1 MLKLKSDAFRR
12 SIEDKKRAMFH
23 IEHGDNLAI
32 LRSLTPNSFD
42 AMVTDPPCGI
52 AFMGKDWDKDKG
64 GRDEWIRWMA
74 ETMAEALR
82 VLKPGAHALVWAIP
96 RTQHWTMMAL
106 ENAGFIVRDV
116 IYHMHGMGFP
126 KNRNLKK
133 DMDKEGMLCQCHGH
147 EEEKIANLPD
157 MSEGIQAQEQYSF
170 KQSEVLQRN
179 MLRDMAQQQPKNSE
193 ASEEDSIF
201 GTCSLDRREHSE
213 LQGKNVRRQKP
224 SMDGRPLRR
233 ARKGIRDDSE
243 TGAPESESQ
252 WLRPGTY
259 FGDGEEIETPPS
271 SGRSGTSQKSQS
283 IGQPNKQS
291 SALCDAQRTLGK
303 APQERLH
310 CSKCSLIKEEKVEG
324 FGTALK
330 PSCEP
335 WILVQKPL
343 SENTIAA
350 NVLKHGTGGLNID
363 ESRIALEAGENL
375 SRPVLQTQSWKN
387 TSKAGVGSV
396 TDDWKKGRFPANC
409 ILDEDAAKVLDE
421 QTGDLGKSSG
431 GSASTPKGFGE
442 FGGGTRTVEKRDP
455 GFGDSGGAS
464 RFFYTA
470 KASKSE
476 KGEGNGHPTV
486 KPIKLMEY
494 LIKLITPPGGTVL
507 DPFMGSGT
515 TGVAAIRNG
524 FKFFGIDQDKQY
536 SEIAIGRLFNEY
548 SIDPKLI
555 LKAKGIPS

>member
-116 IYHMHGMGFP
+116 VYHMYGQGFP
-126 KNRNLKK
+126 KSQDISKAI
-133 DMDKEGMLCQCHGH
+133 DKAAGAERTMRVNERWAERYPNGPGGNKTGGDRSDKFSQCKSISG
-147 EEEKIANLPD
+147 NPLLTSDP
-157 MSEGIQAQEQYSF
+157 
-170 KQSEVLQRN
+170 VT
-179 MLRDMAQQQPKNSE
+179 SE
-193 ASEEDSIF
+193 AQKWSGW
-201 GTCSLDRREHSE
+201 GTH
-213 LQGKNVRRQKP
+213 
-224 SMDGRPLRR
+224 
-233 ARKGIRDDSE
+233 
-243 TGAPESESQ
+243 
-252 WLRPGTY
+252 
-259 FGDGEEIETPPS
+259 
-271 SGRSGTSQKSQS
+271 
-283 IGQPNKQS
+283 
-291 SALCDAQRTLGK
+291 
-303 APQERLH
+303 
-310 CSKCSLIKEEKVEG
+310 
-324 FGTALK
+324 LK

-350 NVLKHGTGGLNID
+350 NVLKHGAGGLNID
-363 ESRIALEAGENL
+363 AARIDLQPGETTHGL
-375 SRPVLQTQSWKN
+375 GKSQSKNPN
-387 TSKAGVGSV
+387 TSFGDMGEKRVGDPNIHS
-396 TDDWKKGRFPANC
+396 TQGRFPANV

-548 SIDPKLI
+548 SIDPKSI